1 MKLSKHI
8 AKWMIVILIMA
19 IGIGTF
25 GALSIRNEKD
35 KEENEA
41 RPSSYLT
48 NQRSHD
54 IDMEALAGLT
64 GEYQADDS
72 DGRIGGFWHLSISED
87 FKDNGPYL
95 SVYDSAAGN
104 PGFEGRIM
112 YLKDNIII
120 IEIDQDLFEQ
130 MPLSDWQTEGDG
142 KYAVLDISETEDG
155 NITLGYRGSEAVFIK
170 E

>member
-1 MKLSKHI
+1 MKLNSHI

-25 GALSIRNEKD
+25 GALSIRSEKE
-35 KEENEA
+35 KEQKEA
-41 RPSSYLT
+41 RPESYLT
-48 NQRSHD
+48 NQRAHD
-54 IDMEALAGLT
+54 IDMEYLAGMT

-72 DGRIGGFWHLSISED
+72 DGRIGNWWHLSISED
-87 FKDNGPYL
+87 FEDKGPYL
-95 SVYDSAAGN
+95 SVYDNGAGN

-112 YLKDNIII
+112 YLKDSIII
-120 IEIDQDLFEQ
+120 IELDQDLFEQ
-130 MPLSDWQTEGDG
+130 MPVADWQTEGEG
-142 KYAVLDISETEDG
+142 KYAVLDISKTDDG